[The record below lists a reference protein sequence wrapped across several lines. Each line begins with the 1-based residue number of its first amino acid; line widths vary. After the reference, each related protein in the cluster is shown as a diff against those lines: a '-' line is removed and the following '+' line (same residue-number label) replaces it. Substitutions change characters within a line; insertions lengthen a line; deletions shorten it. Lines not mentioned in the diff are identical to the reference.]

1 MRKNLFLTL
10 LVIMASFTITFAQN
24 RSGDELYTQ
33 MLDGY
38 STWDYVYSFEELWGD
53 PAYDTYGADDF
64 EVPAGET
71 WEIASVKSVMKTY
84 DVVTTMNVV
93 FYSDDNGAPGTEL
106 HRFDDVSTNNVINM
120 PEYGVFEIETMLPS
134 NVSLTEG
141 IYWISISADAQN
153 DYWQWLYQ
161 MNTTTNLSQTHVINP
176 GGGMYLPTEWTPNV
190 NYSGYYNATF
200 ALYAPPVPNDLT
212 ITAINS
218 PESGEM
224 TAEESI
230 EVIIANVGALE
241 QSTYDI
247 QYQINDGDIVVET
260 VDIIIGSNE
269 SITYTFATTADML
282 EVGDYVVSVTALL
295 DTDENNGN
303 DNFTESFHNYGTIY
317 EISGDTTSYTACS
330 GLFTDA
336 GGLFNSFTLDDGGI
350 ITFTP
355 EYENSRVTLDF
366 SQFDLGNSHQFII
379 YDGSSNEDNILYKYK
394 EDWHAYNEHTDIPEY
409 IRARNGYGIMTVE
422 FTPTGYI
429 GSETGW
435 VADLGCV
442 IPAALDFTALN
453 LTAEGL
459 FYHKDMPVTVTA
471 RVTNSGLNY
480 YSREVYLY
488 EEDELIATAT
498 TGVLAPGDIEDIIFT
513 WYPQNMGSDVKLSFD
528 LEVETGIAA
537 NDNYQEIFL
546 TVYGQYNIT
555 ESFESQS
562 LAPEYWTL
570 KVGDFEHNTYNAPHA
585 SQYLKSIYNASNDTL
600 VTPLLQIEA
609 DDVLSFYASGSNK
622 LLEILYSE
630 DINGPWTVLTDYDN
644 QLSYSWAQYDA
655 DLSSLAGN
663 QYYLAF
669 AIKNT
674 GPYSGNFSI
683 DFVVGPSQVFNN
695 KDLKVYEIEVNKFP
709 TIGREAQF
717 SVSVK
722 NTGLETVEDGDYSV
736 HLMSATDSE
745 ILATYEGYE
754 MDPWEIIE
762 YNFFYTFSDDVITEI
777 YFEIEYADDQD
788 QSTNISAMSEIF
800 IQPEGTFNY
809 ILPGDEMLYPQPNFP
824 IANNSKYGLSEFILY
839 PEEIQAQGTLSAF
852 TFKYIATNPLPYVPI
867 KIWMGTTQDSILTD
881 WVIADSL
888 TLVFDGLVDF
898 NSVEF
903 TELFLLL
910 DTPFEYNG
918 EDNLIIMIDKDFAG
932 ITGAVK
938 FSMLEKN
945 IYYRGYNIYSNA
957 ADIDPNAPDPNLYLQ
972 RFDDVPWM
980 RFFATAT
987 DFPQFTSEPLTYIG
1001 ENQYYEYTAEVT
1013 YEGENELSLLEGD
1026 YFPNWLNLTDNGD
1039 KTVTLSGTTD
1049 VLGDY
1054 PVQILATDGVTY
1066 ATQSY
1071 ILTIAAVPVFVG
1083 EPDTLISEYNNYNY
1097 EVIISYSGDDPVI
1110 ITAEY
1115 EGNWLSIADFGDN
1128 TGILYGYPDET
1139 GDFAVQV
1146 IATGDYITTTK
1157 SYIIHVGAVPEITSE
1172 PVTIIDFDQVY
1183 TYEITV
1189 DYNSEEVCE
1198 IVAVN
1203 ELPSWLTLTDNG
1215 DNTATLTG
1223 QPVDLNS
1230 YGIEIIALGEYYT
1243 DEQAFTLDVIV
1254 GIPDKSENK
1263 IDLYP
1268 NPATNYVFINGMNGA
1283 EISIMDIS
1291 GRVVKNTTIHSD
1303 NERID
1308 VSDLQNGIYMIHAL
1322 LENNI
1327 SVEKLIVNN

>member
-53 PAYDTYGADDF
+53 PSYDVYGADDF

-84 DVVTTMNVV
+84 DQVTTMNVV

-106 HRFDDVSTNNVINM
+106 HRFDDISTNNVLLM

-153 DYWQWLYQ
+153 DYWLWLYQ

-176 GGGMYLPTEWTPNV
+176 GGGMYLPTEWTPNT

-224 TAEESI
+224 TAEETI

-241 QSTYDI
+241 QTTYDV
-247 QYQINDGDIVVET
+247 QYQINDGDVVVET
-260 VDIIIGSNE
+260 ADVTIGPNE
-269 SITYTFATTADML
+269 SITYSFATTADML
-282 EVGDYVVSVTALL
+282 EVGDYIVSVTVLL

-336 GGLFNSFTLDDGGI
+336 GGLFNSFTLEDGGM

-355 EYENSRVTLDF
+355 EYDNSRVTLDF

-409 IRARNGYGIMTVE
+409 IRARNGAGVMTVE

-442 IPAALDFTALN
+442 IPATLDFTALN
-453 LTAEGL
+453 LTADGL
-459 FYHKDMPVTVTA
+459 FYHKDMPYTVTA
-471 RVTNSGLNY
+471 QVTNSGLNY

-488 EEDELIATAT
+488 EQDVLIATAT
-498 TGVLAPGDIEDIIFT
+498 TGVLAPGDIEDITFT
-513 WYPQNMGSDVKLSFD
+513 WYPQNIGSDVKLSFE
-528 LEVETGIAA
+528 LEEETGNAA

-600 VTPLLQIEA
+600 VTPLLQIEEEN
-609 DDVLSFYASGSNK
+609 DILSFMAAGSNK
-622 LLEILYSE
+622 LCEILYSE
-630 DINGPWTVLTDYDN
+630 NINGPWSVLTEIDN
-644 QLSYSWAQYDA
+644 LSYSWLQYDI
-655 DLSSLAGN
+655 DVRPLAGN

-709 TIGREAQF
+709 AIGREAQF
-717 SVSVK
+717 SITVK
-722 NTGLETVEDGDYSV
+722 NTGLESVVGSDYSV
-736 HLMSATDSE
+736 NLLSASDRE
-745 ILATYEGYE
+745 ILATYEGC
-754 MDPWEIIE
+754 DIAPWGLTD
-762 YNFFYTFSDDVITEI
+762 YNFFYTFSDDVTTEV
-777 YFEIEYADDQD
+777 YFEIEYAEDQD
-788 QSTNISAMSEIF
+788 QSTNISSMSEIF

-809 ILPGDEMLYPQPNFP
+809 ILPGDEMPYPQPNFP

-839 PEEIQAQGTLSAF
+839 PEEIQAQGSLSAF
-852 TFKYIATNPLPYVPI
+852 TFKYIATNPLPNVPI
-867 KIWMGTTQDSILTD
+867 RIWMGTTQNSIITD
-881 WVIADSL
+881 WVIADNL

-898 NSVEF
+898 NSVGL
-903 TELFLLL
+903 TELYLSL
-910 DTPFEYNG
+910 DTPFEYDG

-932 ITGAVK
+932 ITGQVQ
-938 FSMLEKN
+938 FTMIEKN

-957 ADIDPNAPDPNLYLQ
+957 ADIDPNAPNPNLYLQ

-980 RFFATAT
+980 RFFATVANY
-987 DFPQFTSEPLTYIG
+987 PVFTSEPITYIA
-1001 ENQYYEYTAEVT
+1001 ENQSYSYSVEINYNGSNDLTIE
-1013 YEGENELSLLEGD
+1013 EGE
-1026 YFPNWLNLTDNGD
+1026 YFPSWLELIDNGNQN
-1039 KTVTLSGTTD
+1039 VTLTGTTD
-1049 VLGDY
+1049 VVGDY
-1054 PVQILATDGVTY
+1054 MVQILATDGVTY

-1071 ILTIAAVPVFVG
+1071 ILTVTGIPVILS
-1083 EPDTLISEYNNYNY
+1083 EPETLISEYDYYRYEIVVSYNG
-1097 EVIISYSGDDPVI
+1097 EEAVNIRAD
-1110 ITAEY
+1110 Y
-1115 EGNWLSIADFGDN
+1115 EGEWLLLLDYGNN
-1128 TGILYGYPDET
+1128 TGLLYGYPDET
-1139 GDFAVQV
+1139 GDFTVEVSA
-1146 IATGDYITTTK
+1146 AGEFFTTIQTFV
-1157 SYIIHVGAVPEITSE
+1157 IHVGAVPEITSE
-1172 PVTIIDFDQVY
+1172 PETVIDLDQVY

-1198 IVAVN
+1198 IVAGN